1 MTLIIWN
8 EVTIWWNE
16 VTLSWEEVTWNEVT
30 VNRTDEHI
38 FRFFQIAIQNSFPFI
53 LVDVSMHFL
62 VLPSSEISVFFLTKF
77 QSVGSLI
84 TWFLYTDLLCFFTK
98 NKHGRYK
105 NNKYYYELL

>member
-8 EVTIWWNE
+8 GVTIWWNE
-16 VTLSWEEVTWNEVT
+16 VTLSWEEVTWNEVN

-62 VLPSSEISVFFLTKF
+62 VLPSSEISGFFSH
-77 QSVGSLI
+77 QISVCRFFNHLVLIYGFSL
-84 TWFLYTDLLCFFTK
+84 FLHEK
-98 NKHGRYK
+98 
-105 NNKYYYELL
+105 